1 MSYEEEDTCHM
12 RRRIHLFDCSPGIY
26 LLFNCSPGIKE
37 EASPSAERRHLE
49 EASPSLRG
57 GISKRHLQEA
67 SPRGISKRHLQ
78 EASPR
83 GICIFKRRH
92 LHL

>member
-37 EASPSAERRHLE
+37 EASPSAERRHL
-49 EASPSLRG
+49 
-57 GISKRHLQEA
+57 QEA

-78 EASPR
+78 EASPSL
-83 GICIFKRRH
+83 IC
-92 LHL
+92 